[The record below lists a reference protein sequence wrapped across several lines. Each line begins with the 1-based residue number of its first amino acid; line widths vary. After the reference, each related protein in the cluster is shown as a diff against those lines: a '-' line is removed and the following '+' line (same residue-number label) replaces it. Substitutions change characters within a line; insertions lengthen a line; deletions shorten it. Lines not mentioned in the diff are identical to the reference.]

1 MRRAPGWLRPLPLLA
16 AAAAAS
22 LLAACASYQA
32 QERRLTIAPDPVPC
46 ADGTPG
52 ACLRVTD
59 AEGDAW
65 ITHLDEI
72 EGFTYEPGFTYELLV
87 EAASEVEQIESATPP
102 RLRLIRVLSRQESG
116 APRQALRDDLG
127 RPRWVLS
134 TLAPSGHAPA
144 DWAAS
149 GITAQFDIWGGA
161 PVRLRRL
168 QQLFGGTEGC
178 GRSDAGVG
186 ARCDPQGLPGRYG
199 HGTGAGVSR
208 PDRRGQGLRG
218 DGGSSRAVARR
229 RRRHG
234 VSRRRALR
242 GRRLAGQ
249 HPRRASPIV
258 RCAGYG

>member
-87 EAASEVEQIESATPP
+87 EEASEVEQIESATPP

-149 GITAQFDIWGGA
+149 GITAQFDIWGGRLSGFA
-161 PVRLRRL
+161 GCNNYSAGLKVAGDQMQVSEPVATRKACPGDMVMAREQEYLGRIAGATAFVVTADRLEL
-168 QQLFGGTEGC
+168 SL
-178 GRSDAGVG
+178 A
-186 ARCDPQGLPGRYG
+186 
-199 HGTGAGVSR
+199 
-208 PDRRGQGLRG
+208 
-218 DGGSSRAVARR
+218 DGGGMAFRAA
-229 RRRHG
+229 
-234 VSRRRALR
+234 
-242 GRRLAGQ
+242 GR
-249 HPRRASPIV
+249 
-258 RCAGYG
+258 